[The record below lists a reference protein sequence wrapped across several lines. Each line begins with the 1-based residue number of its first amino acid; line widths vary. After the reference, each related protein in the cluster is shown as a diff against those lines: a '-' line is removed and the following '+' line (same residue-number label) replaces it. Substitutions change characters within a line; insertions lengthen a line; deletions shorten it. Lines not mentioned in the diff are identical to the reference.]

1 MRNAICLLAAF
12 VLLATSL
19 AAATSQVNN
28 ITLSH
33 QNGYTQARID
43 VDGTVRFSHQT
54 EVAKDG
60 KPFRIIVDI
69 LKATHHL
76 GAKKFMSLPKCA
88 VSAIRTSQYAVKPE
102 AVVRVVFDM
111 TLEASYRV
119 ESNLQSVTVIF
130 PDKGGH
136 KFAAWSS
143 SAVVAAMSKST
154 PKTVVA
160 VKDVT
165 APTPKSSPL
174 AAPRKKSPAEV
185 NSAIDKDRL
194 ASLTSKDQPQV
205 RKSEPTKSEAKSAAL
220 KKVSQPEKPTPFPTS
235 TYTPGMGQFS
245 DQDKWADLYKK
256 PAPPVKKPK
265 AIKAKPTKTS
275 PSLTTADQPLPPA
288 KQSVSKPKTKPAATA
303 AMSQPKPAATEAPK
317 AKASPKAASTK
328 PAATGTKK
336 VASSSKAEPSQ
347 QVVKKATKPPTKA
360 TSKTVAKV
368 NRPRDKSEGNVMP
381 PARSENTVKV
391 SKKATGKSDSKTVAK
406 IDKSDKNKK
415 PTAKSDTKTIAKV
428 NKAGTDKKSTSRFRR
443 NPAVSKKIK
452 GTMVAEFPKRLVVK
466 YKTRHY
472 RDPFA
477 TLINEAQVSSNPIEQ
492 KVPNVEGLRL
502 VGILESDGGKSSAL
516 LEDASGYG
524 YILRNGDRVRKGYV
538 LRIESDRVYFQI
550 FEYGWSRTL
559 ALHIED

>member
-1 MRNAICLLAAF
+1 MRKAICLLAVF

-60 KPFRIIVDI
+60 KPFRVIVDI

-111 TLEASYRV
+111 TREASYRV
-119 ESNLQSVTVIF
+119 ESDQQSVTVIF

-143 SAVVAAMSKST
+143 SAVVATMSKNTSK
-154 PKTVVA
+154 PVMA
-160 VKDVT
+160 AKDAT
-165 APTPKSSPL
+165 APTPKSSPSV
-174 AAPRKKSPAEV
+174 APRRKTPAEV

-194 ASLTSKDQPQV
+194 ASLASKNQPPV
-205 RKSEPTKSEAKSAAL
+205 KKSKPTKSEAKSAAL

-256 PAPPVKKPK
+256 PAPPVKKAEVAEVK
-265 AIKAKPTKTS
+265 KTKKN
-275 PSLTTADQPLPPA
+275 PSLATADQPPA
-288 KQSVSKPKTKPAATA
+288 PKKQSVSKPKTKPAATIA
-303 AMSQPKPAATEAPK
+303 KSQPKPASAEAPK
-317 AKASPKAASTK
+317 TKVSPKVASTK
-328 PAATGTKK
+328 PVASGTKK
-336 VASSSKAEPSQ
+336 VATASKAEPKQ
-347 QVVKKATKPPTKA
+347 QIAKKTTKPPTKT
-360 TSKTVAKV
+360 TSKVVAKV
-368 NRPRDKSEGNVMP
+368 DRPRDKSEGNVKP
-381 PARSENTVKV
+381 KAPSENTIKV
-391 SKKATGKSDSKTVAK
+391 SKKATAKSDSKTVAK
-406 IDKSDKNKK
+406 VDKSNKNKK
-415 PTAKSDTKTIAKV
+415 STGKSDTKLVAKTD
-428 NKAGTDKKSTSRFRR
+428 KADKNKKSTSRFRR
-443 NPAVSKKIK
+443 SPSVSKKIK

-477 TLINEAQVSSNPIEQ
+477 TLINDAQVSSNPIEQ
-492 KVPNVEGLRL
+492 KIPNVEGLRL
-502 VGILESDGGKSSAL
+502 VGILESEGGKNSAL

-524 YILRNGDRVRKGYV
+524 YILKSGDRVRKGYV
-538 LRIESDRVYFQI
+538 LRIASDRVYFQI

>member
-54 EVAKDG
+54 EMAKDG
-60 KPFRIIVDI
+60 KPFRVIVDI

-111 TLEASYRV
+111 TQEASYRV
-119 ESNLQSVTVIF
+119 ESDQQSVTVVF

-143 SAVVAAMSKST
+143 SAVVATMSKSASK
-154 PKTVVA
+154 PVMA
-160 VKDVT
+160 SKDAT
-165 APTPKSSPL
+165 APTPKSSPPV
-174 AAPRKKSPAEV
+174 APRRKTPAEV

-194 ASLTSKDQPQV
+194 ASLASKNQPPV
-205 RKSEPTKSEAKSAAL
+205 KKSKLAKSEAKSAAP
-220 KKVSQPEKPTPFPTS
+220 KKVTEPEKATPFPTS

-256 PAPPVKKPK
+256 PAPPDKKTEASEVKTTKPN
-265 AIKAKPTKTS
+265 
-275 PSLTTADQPLPPA
+275 PSLATADPPPSPK
-288 KQSVSKPKTKPAATA
+288 KQSVSKPKTKPPATTA
-303 AMSQPKPAATEAPK
+303 KSQPKPTSAEAPK
-317 AKASPKAASTK
+317 AKASPTVVSTK
-328 PAATGTKK
+328 PAATETKK
-336 VASSSKAEPSQ
+336 VASASKAEPKQ
-347 QVVKKATKPPTKA
+347 QIAKKTTKPPTKT
-360 TSKTVAKV
+360 TSKVVAKV
-368 NRPRDKSEGNVMP
+368 DRPRDKSEGNVKPMAP
-381 PARSENTVKV
+381 SENTIKV
-391 SKKATGKSDSKTVAK
+391 SKKATAKSDSKTPAK
-406 IDKSDKNKK
+406 TVKSDQDKK
-415 PTAKSDTKTIAKV
+415 PPGKSDTKTMAK
-428 NKAGTDKKSTSRFRR
+428 ADTDKKSTSRFRR

-477 TLINEAQVSSNPIEQ
+477 TLINQGQVSSSPIEQ
-492 KVPNVEGLRL
+492 KIPNVEGLRL
-502 VGILESDGGKSSAL
+502 VGILESEGGKNSAL
-516 LEDASGYG
+516 LEDANGYG
-524 YILRNGDRVRKGYV
+524 YILRSGDRVRKGYV